1 MIVKEWKRKIKK
13 AYLNNNI
20 DITIQILSE
29 ALSRRDKAKEL
40 YIELGDSPLIKDSLG
55 NYIKNPAI
63 EVLQECDLNILPYLE
78 VLGLT
83 KNKEETENKQEEK
96 KQNEIKI
103 VSLLDKEEKKNQ
115 KKFDELIN
123 EILNKDT
130 GISEE

>member
-40 YIELGDSPLIKDSLG
+40 YIELGDTPLIKDSTG
-55 NYIKNPAI
+55 NYIKNPAL

-83 KNKEETENKQEEK
+83 KHKEEETEDKQED
-96 KQNEIKI
+96 IKI
-103 VSLLDKEEKKNQ
+103 ISLLDKEKEEETKRFN
-115 KKFDELIN
+115 ELVN
-123 EILNKDT
+123 EVLK
-130 GISEE
+130 

>member
-83 KNKEETENKQEEK
+83 KNKEEIENKQEDK

-103 VSLLDKEEKKNQ
+103 VSLLDKEEEKNQ